1 MSSKLSNMERR
12 LSHGARHKT
21 GNDIATCNRYLSRMA
36 KLLTTT
42 TTTTTSGFRG
52 RLVLG

>member
-1 MSSKLSNMERR
+1 MSSKLSKVERS
-12 LSHGARHKT
+12 LSVWGHKT
-21 GNDIATCNRYLSRMA
+21 GNDIATRNRYLTRMT